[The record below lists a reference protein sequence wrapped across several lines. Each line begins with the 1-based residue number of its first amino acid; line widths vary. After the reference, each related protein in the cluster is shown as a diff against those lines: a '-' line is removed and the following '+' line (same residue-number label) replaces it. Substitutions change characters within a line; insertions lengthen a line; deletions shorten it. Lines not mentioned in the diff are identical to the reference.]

1 MIKITI
7 QRVKK
12 FLCNDIL
19 VSVLG
24 YRDSGEAKFFNEF
37 LKNN

>member
-24 YRDSGEAKFFNEF
+24 YVDIHQVNFFNE
-37 LKNN
+37 L